1 MIYKKIAKENEEDI
15 QWYFQIE
22 DDGLMKI
29 QCTDQYP
36 PCIEWIAKGNTPEEA
51 D

>member
-29 QCTDQYP
+29 QCTDKYP
-36 PCIEWIAKGNTPEEA
+36 PFIKWIAEGNTPEEA